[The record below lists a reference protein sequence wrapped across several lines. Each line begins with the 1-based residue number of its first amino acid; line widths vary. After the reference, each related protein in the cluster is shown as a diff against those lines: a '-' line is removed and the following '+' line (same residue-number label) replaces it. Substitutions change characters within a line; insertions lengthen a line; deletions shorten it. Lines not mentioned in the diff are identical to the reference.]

1 MKNLK
6 SEIIC
11 IAGRLDTQKMRF
23 ILFLVTVGLFALAAG
38 APDAGG
44 GFTGN

>member
-11 IAGRLDTQKMRF
+11 LASHLDSQKIRF
-23 ILFLVTVGLFALAAG
+23 VLFLVSIGLFALAAG